1 MLVDTLGH
9 QKMKK
14 RSSDGLLKL
23 GVCIFFKMHFFK
35 VSFFG
40 HRAKCAPHNFTIT
53 LSILVNEDV
62 LDRP

>member
-1 MLVDTLGH
+1 
-9 QKMKK
+9 MKK

-23 GVCIFFKMHFFK
+23 GVCISFKLHFFK

-40 HRAKCAPHNFTIT
+40 YRAKCAPYFFGIT
-53 LSILVNEDV
+53 LLILVIEDV